1 MKKIKL
7 VSIFVLLSML
17 TSCHVDFVNDEFFEE
32 SISLNQLLNSHEL
45 WYVDINE
52 TIGFGQT
59 LFLQKAFTV
68 SFLNGNVYANNNLVG
83 IGSQGNGLGIMIGQ
97 YDAYDM
103 ILDVYHTFD
112 GFSSFDIYQIDG
124 NTIELY
130 NPFNDTSYFLHGY
143 QRNNFDYDY
152 VFYDNI
158 HYFLQEYQV
167 WEKTYTSEDG
177 ALSEFDY
184 ENFLQFVP
192 ENNGL
197 VFRSSQDD
205 LISSI
210 HNVFWDFTG
219 TYNVQNIEGNMYLK
233 KLILNYDYFS
243 DEYFE
248 LSILSDQLIK
258 LYHAPSG
265 TYYEFEGVGYI
276 QYETDDNET
285 SYGAQMP
292 EKLRIQRSIKKE
304 NQRTSKRL

>member
-1 MKKIKL
+1 M
-7 VSIFVLLSML
+7 
-17 TSCHVDFVNDEFFEE
+17 
-32 SISLNQLLNSHEL
+32 
-45 WYVDINE
+45 
-52 TIGFGQT
+52 
-59 LFLQKAFTV
+59 
-68 SFLNGNVYANNNLVG
+68 
-83 IGSQGNGLGIMIGQ
+83 
-97 YDAYDM
+97 
-103 ILDVYHTFD
+103 
-112 GFSSFDIYQIDG
+112 
-124 NTIELY
+124 
-130 NPFNDTSYFLHGY
+130 
-143 QRNNFDYDY
+143 
-152 VFYDNI
+152 FYDNI

-192 ENNGL
+192 ENNGQ

-285 SYGAQMP
+285 SYGVQMP